1 MVPQNATI
9 TFRTRMDFPRPSPTR
24 LAAFR
29 FVCAS
34 VCVWLTSG
42 PVLAVPPSFAD
53 QVQPILAQFC
63 SSCHG
68 ANKQE
73 GDVRLD
79 KLDPDLVGGNDAER
93 WHQALN
99 LINRGEMPP
108 ADAPQPDAATLEL
121 LVNAIQQELNR
132 AIEARQTSHRKVL
145 RRLTRGQ
152 YTRSLQELLLLPIDF
167 GNALP
172 DDAKSRTGFTNNGSV
187 LQTTSLH
194 LEYYQKIAREA
205 LNQAIFVA
213 KPPVTRYRITLGTDL
228 GKNLAKEKV
237 AGRFTGYVSQPVEPR
252 HLVAEVLDQQG
263 HAREIDA
270 SQRQGRYANV
280 LRNLGIGMRG
290 SHKERYQMAPQ
301 GMLLDSAVPH
311 QEVAPGSWH
320 GPSPNL
326 KLLIRRDFP
335 ARGDFA
341 LRVSAARVASRTR
354 QLPNTYRAGKPL
366 AVLKE
371 TPSGQTP
378 SDALVQHA
386 EASQS
391 RTRAELIEGLLHPKP
406 TDKDA
411 KSSAQFTFTVPED
424 DLYQWDIVCRPVQS
438 DGSANFTV
446 AVANPSLTVNTDK
459 LNVADGGP
467 DARSIASPGIVALP
481 AGQRSCTLTWTGPW
495 AIESLHLTR
504 LPTDH
509 AIRKRNAR
517 QKERDQEERRDQDQ
531 REPVLQVALGNRT
544 DDGMDSEPFGQA
556 CRLSAPLDHFATYQF
571 LGRLENLPV
580 PQVDLNEQ
588 SSLANILVLAVWNG
602 DFVKQRERTGTR
614 IQVRQVEFEAPYFP
628 TWPPASHQKIFF
640 DSPHRERPAVYAEE
654 VLTRFMAEA
663 FRRPL
668 YVDEVTPYLNFWKA
682 IQSDYEHFEESIR
695 EVLVAVLC
703 SPKFLYLAEAAEND
717 KTPIQEELELA
728 SRLSY
733 FLWNGPPD
741 QRLKHLAQQQNLR
754 RGLSE
759 ELPRLLADPR
769 SWHFIEAFCDQ
780 WLRIDRHQAMRVN
793 VRKHPSFTRFVKADL
808 ARETYHFVR
817 HALCENLNLFTLIDS
832 DFVIVNQNLAEFYG
846 LPDVRGTQFRVV
858 PIQPATP
865 RGGLLT
871 QGSFL
876 SGHSDGNQ
884 GHPVKRAV
892 WLMER
897 ILGQSPPPPPPNV
910 PALPVENANKRQQSI
925 AAQLAAHRDNI
936 SCRNCHKKLDPYGL
950 VFEDYNGAGLLHR
963 KPGSNPDT
971 QVTLPGGHTVNGVG
985 EMVQHILTEE
995 RHAFRSSLIEH
1006 LMTYALG
1013 RDLSFADD
1021 PTIEKIARR
1030 VARRDDRLAAV
1041 IEEIVTSP
1049 LFLQQQ

>member
-1 MVPQNATI
+1 
-9 TFRTRMDFPRPSPTR
+9 MDVSHLASPPLVAFR
-24 LAAFR
+24 LACSSVIVC
-29 FVCAS
+29 FV
-34 VCVWLTSG
+34 LDSG
-42 PVLAVPPSFAD
+42 PVSAAPPSFAD
-53 QVQPILAQFC
+53 QVQPILARFC

-73 GDVRLD
+73 GDVRID

-99 LINRGEMPP
+99 LINRGDMPP
-108 ADAPQPDAATLEL
+108 ADAPQPDAATLEQ
-121 LVNAIQQELNR
+121 LVNAIQHELNR
-132 AIEARQTSHRKVL
+132 AIQARQTSHRKVL
-145 RRLTRGQ
+145 RRLTRSQ
-152 YTRSLQELLLLPIDF
+152 YTRSLQELLQLTIDF

-172 DDAKSRTGFTNNGSV
+172 EDAKSRTGFTNNGSV

-205 LNQAIFVA
+205 LNQAIFIE

-228 GKNLAKEKV
+228 GKKLTKEKT
-237 AGRFTGYVSQPVEPR
+237 AGRFTGYVSQPVEPS

-263 HAREIDA
+263 HVKEVDP
-270 SQRQGRYANV
+270 SERQGRYANV

-341 LRVSAARVASRTR
+341 LRVTAARVASRTR
-354 QLPNTYRAGKPL
+354 PLTNTYRAGKPL
-366 AVLKE
+366 VVLHD
-371 TPSGQTP
+371 TPPAKTLSGG
-378 SDALVQHA
+378 LVQPA
-386 EASQS
+386 EATQS
-391 RTRAELIEGLLHPKP
+391 HTRAELIEGLLHPKP

-411 KSSAQFTFTVPED
+411 NSSAQFTFTVPKE
-424 DLYQWDIVCRPVQS
+424 DLYQWDLICRRVRP
-438 DGSANFTV
+438 DGSAKFTV
-446 AVANPSLTVNTDK
+446 AVSDPSRAVTTNK
-459 LNVADGGP
+459 LHVVDGASNAP
-467 DARSIASPGIVALP
+467 SIASLGVMALP
-481 AGQRSCTLTWTGPW
+481 AGQRSCTLTWSGPW
-495 AIESLHLTR
+495 ALESLHLTR
-504 LPTDH
+504 LPMEH
-509 AIRKRNAR
+509 AIRQKHAR
-517 QKERDQEERRDQDQ
+517 QLARYQQEQRDQEK

-544 DDGMDSEPFGQA
+544 DDGMDSEPFDQTR
-556 CRLSAPLDHFATYQF
+556 RLPTPLNHFATYQF
-571 LGRLENLPV
+571 VGRLENLPV

-602 DFVKQRERTGTR
+602 DFVKQLQRTGTR
-614 IQVRQVEFEAPYFP
+614 IQIRQIEFEAPYFA
-628 TWPPASHQKIFF
+628 TWPPASHQKIFI
-640 DSPHRERPAVYAEE
+640 DSPQRGRPTVYAEE
-654 VLTRFMAEA
+654 VITRFMSEA

-668 YVDEVTPYLNFWKA
+668 HAGEATPYLNFWKA
-682 IQSDYEHFEESIR
+682 IRSDYDHFEESIS

-703 SPKFLYLAEAAEND
+703 SPKFLYLAEAAERD

-741 QRLKHLAQQQNLR
+741 ERLKQLAQRKALR

-769 SWHFIEAFCDQ
+769 SWNFVEAFCDQ
-780 WLRIDRHQAMRVN
+780 WLRLDRLQAMRVN

-858 PIQPATP
+858 PIAPETP

-871 QGSFL
+871 QAAFL

-897 ILGQSPPPPPPNV
+897 ILGQAPPPPPPNV
-910 PALPVENANKRQQSI
+910 PALPVENPSKRNQSI
-925 AAQLAAHRDNI
+925 AEQLATHRANI

-963 KPGSNPDT
+963 KPGSSPDT
-971 QVTLPGGHTVNGVG
+971 QVVLPDGHTVNGVG
-985 EMVQHILTEE
+985 EMVQHILTEQ

-1006 LMTYALG
+1006 LMIYALG
-1013 RDLSFADD
+1013 RDLSFVDEPA
-1021 PTIEKIARR
+1021 IEKIARR
-1030 VARRDDRLAAV
+1030 VAQRDDRMATV